1 MTPAKAGRAVARRG
15 IYLLPSAFT
24 VANVFC
30 GFYAIIASIQGRYDL
45 AGVLIGLAILLDT
58 LDGRV
63 ARFANASSEFGREF
77 DSLADQVSFG
87 VAPMVLAYTW
97 ALHLW
102 PRLGWLIG
110 FLFVIC
116 GAMRLARFN
125 IQQSTT
131 DKRFFVGLPI
141 PAAAGVVGA
150 LVYRFPDPLDSRTNA
165 LPVLALVFVLSL
177 LMVSRVRYY
186 SFKDFDL
193 RRRQPHLVILFLAL
207 LIVAVFTHP
216 EVMLLSMATA
226 YLASGILLKIW
237 STFSRSRS
245 DKRSEKPSDVS
256 GTESTS
262 TEATEAKEA

>member
-1 MTPAKAGRAVARRG
+1 MTRSSQRAGKPRRG
-15 IYLLPSAFT
+15 VYFLPAAFT

-30 GFYAIIASIQGRYDL
+30 GFFSMISSIRGELGL
-45 AGVLIGLAILLDT
+45 AGMLIGLAILLDT

-87 VAPMVLAYTW
+87 VAPMILAYSW
-97 ALHLW
+97 GLSLW
-102 PRLGWLIG
+102 PRLGWLVG

-125 IQQSTT
+125 IQQTVT

-141 PAAAGVVGA
+141 PAAAGVLAA
-150 LVYRFPDPLDSRTNA
+150 LVYQFPSPLETRADA
-165 LPVLALVFVLSL
+165 VPVLALVLVLSL

-186 SFKDFDL
+186 SFKDFDI
-193 RRRQPHLVILFLAL
+193 RRRQPHLTLLFLAL

-216 EVMLLSMATA
+216 QIMLLVMATT
-226 YLASGILLKIW
+226 YLASGLLHRLW
-237 STFSRSRS
+237 SLFSAARSPQ
-245 DKRSEKPSDVS
+245 ETATGS
-256 GTESTS
+256 GEQTESTKGAES
-262 TEATEAKEA
+262 